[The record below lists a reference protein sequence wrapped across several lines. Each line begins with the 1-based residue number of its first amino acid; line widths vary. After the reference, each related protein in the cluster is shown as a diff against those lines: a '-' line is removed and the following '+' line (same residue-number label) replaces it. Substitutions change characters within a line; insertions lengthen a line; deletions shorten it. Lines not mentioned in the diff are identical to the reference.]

1 MVIIDRIL
9 PWIFIGL
16 ATGISLAEWGNY
28 RWSIILAGVIA
39 VIALTRRKPII
50 FLLAA
55 VTVFGGLYWELAHPR
70 HPGLQEGYL
79 TEAGVLVLERPYT
92 ENGELRFTGLL
103 QKEGVKVRVFLPHI
117 LPLEKGDLLEVNGS
131 LREIRGPSNPGD
143 FDFTE
148 YRSHRGVFYNL
159 LVREQPSPRVVANRS
174 GPGDQLLSRLVDRG
188 QQAIR
193 ASMTEEQAVLME
205 GMLFGFQD
213 EISREQY
220 ALFQKSGIVH
230 IFSVSGF
237 HVGFIVLMGVW
248 VANRLRQKKSTRLM
262 FVFAL
267 IMMYGFMTGWPAPMV
282 RASVMAALGLTAH
295 YFGREEDLPSSLAA
309 AGILLLLI
317 NPANLFEISFQLSFL
332 ATWGII
338 FLYPRWRDRTGWQY
352 PWERGVLLSLA
363 AQVATLPLTAYYFN
377 LVSLISVVTNLLL
390 VNVAG
395 GAIILGFLG
404 VVAAQLSPVVASF
417 FMVPAGFLTALVQW
431 GSLLLGGIPG
441 GFLWVAQPA
450 IWTVPLAY
458 LGMVLLWGRISIPA
472 AAIKLPG
479 VKPPRIYTLTDELRY
494 GAGACL
500 ILLFAAS
507 LLIPGQFRS
516 PGALRVV
523 FLDVGQGDCI
533 FARTPQGVTILV
545 DGGGSDLFDVGR
557 GVVLPYLRRQ
567 GIRSLDMAVATHPHA
582 DHLQGLK
589 SVLEECPA
597 RVVVAGEGCL
607 EELGEIKGQ
616 VVLLQGLRELS
627 LGRGTKV
634 WMWAPDP
641 GVFAEPGNETSVI
654 LKLTQGEISFLLT
667 GDAGVEE
674 LEVLMAEPGLDL
686 SATVLKLPHH
696 GSRHSW
702 SDDFIKQVT
711 PEFGVI
717 SVGLRNPFG
726 HPAPEVLAG
735 AREKG
740 VRIFRTDLDG
750 AVTFVTRGKDVEIH
764 TGP

>member
-9 PWIFIGL
+9 PWTFIGL
-16 ATGISLAEWGNY
+16 AIGISLAEWGNFW
-28 RWSIILAGVIA
+28 WSIILAVVIA
-39 VIALTRRKPII
+39 FIALRRQKPTVI
-50 FLLAA
+50 LLA
-55 VTVFGGLYWELAHPR
+55 VITVFGAVYWDWAHPR

-79 TEAGVLVLERPYT
+79 IKARILVLERPYS
-92 ENGELRFTGLL
+92 ENGEMRFTGLL
-103 QKEGVKVRVFLPHI
+103 QEEGVKVRVFLPHI
-117 LPLEKGDLLEVNGS
+117 ISLKKGDLLQASGS

-143 FDFTE
+143 FNYKE
-148 YRSHRGVFYNL
+148 YWSHRGVFYNF
-159 LVREQPSPRVVANRS
+159 LVREQPPPRVAANRL
-174 GPGDQLLSRLVDRG
+174 GFGEHLLSRLIDRG

-193 ASMTEEQAVLME
+193 AGMTAEQAVLME

-220 ALFQKSGIVH
+220 ARFQQSGIVH

-237 HVGFIVLMGVW
+237 HVGFIVLIGVW
-248 VANRLRQKKSTRLM
+248 VANRLGRKKPIRLLT
-262 FVFAL
+262 VLTL
-267 IMMYGFMTGWPAPMV
+267 IMLYGFMTGWPAPMV
-282 RASVMAALGLTAH
+282 RASVMASLGLTAH

-338 FLYPRWRDRTGWQY
+338 YLYPRWRDKTGWQY
-352 PWERGVLLSLA
+352 PWERAVLLSLA
-363 AQVATLPLTAYYFN
+363 PQVATLPLTAYYFN
-377 LVSLISVVTNLLL
+377 LVSLVSVVSNLLL
-390 VNVAG
+390 INVAG

-404 VVAAQLSPVVASF
+404 VVAAQLSPVPASV
-417 FMVPAGFLTALVQW
+417 FMIPAGFLTALVQW
-431 GSLLLGGIPG
+431 GSNLLGGMPG

-450 IWTVPLAY
+450 VWTVPLAY
-458 LGMVLLWGRISIPA
+458 LGMVLLWGKITIPTA
-472 AAIKLPG
+472 VVNLPNG
-479 VKPPRIYTLTDELRY
+479 QTGQIYLLMDRLRT
-494 GAGACL
+494 GAGIFL

-523 FLDVGQGDCI
+523 FLDVGQGDAV
-533 FARTPQGVTILV
+533 FVKTPQGFTILV
-545 DGGGSDLFDVGR
+545 DGGGSDWFDVGR
-557 GVVLPYLRRQ
+557 EVVLPYLRRQ
-567 GIRSLDMAVATHPHA
+567 GIRSLDLAVATHPHT

-597 RVVVAGEGCL
+597 RMVVAGEGCL
-607 EELGEIKGQ
+607 EELGEIGGE
-616 VVLLQGLRELS
+616 VILLQGLREFSLS
-627 LGRGTKV
+627 GRTKV
-634 WMWAPDP
+634 WMWVPEP
-641 GVFAEPGNETSVI
+641 GSFAEPGNETSVI
-654 LKLTQGEISFLLT
+654 LKIAEGEVSFLLT
-667 GDAGVEE
+667 GDAGVKE

-702 SDDFIKQVT
+702 SDDFIERVD
-711 PEFGVI
+711 PDYGVI

-726 HPAPEVLAG
+726 HPSPEVLTG
-735 AREKG
+735 TREKG

-750 AVTFVTRGKDVEIH
+750 TVTFVTRGRDIEIL